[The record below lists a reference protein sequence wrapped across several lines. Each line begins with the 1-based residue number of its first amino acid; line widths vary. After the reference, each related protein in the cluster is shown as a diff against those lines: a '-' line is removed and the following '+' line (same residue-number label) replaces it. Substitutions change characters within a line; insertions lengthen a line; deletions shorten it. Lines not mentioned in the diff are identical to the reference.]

1 MARAVSEIEREI
13 RALEPDD
20 QAYLLRALLEE
31 LDGPADADV
40 EDAWLSEA
48 QRRSRELD
56 AGEVKPIAAD
66 EVLARARAE
75 LKRR

>member
-20 QAYLLRALLEE
+20 QEHLLRALLEE
-31 LDGPADADV
+31 LDGPPDPGV
-40 EDAWLSEA
+40 EQAWPEEA

-56 AGEVKPIAAD
+56 SGTVEAISAD
-66 EVLARARAE
+66 EVLGKARAD